1 MIADENLASDEEE
14 VEKKKKGP
22 TKLEM
27 VEIIIISK

>member
-14 VEKKKKGP
+14 EKKGP
-22 TKLEM
+22 AKLEM